1 MVESVVIIT
10 DQSPTGKNSAAEA
23 IRIGSGFVALG
34 EIINC
39 QIVLTGDAV
48 YLLNKSAKPTVVG
61 MDPVDEAIE
70 MADLSDLELYV
81 LDKSLKDAGLTV
93 EDLIEYENLKVINID
108 ELIDLIEQADTCFR
122 F

>member
-48 YLLNKSAKPTVVG
+48 YLLNKNATPTVVG
-61 MDPVDEAIE
+61 MDPVDETIE

-93 EDLIEYENLKVINID
+93 EDLIEYENLNVISID
-108 ELIDLIEQADTCFR
+108 ELIDLIENSDTCFR

>member
-1 MVESVVIIT
+1 MVESVVIIA

-34 EIINC
+34 EFINC
-39 QIVLTGDAV
+39 QIVLTGDAI
-48 YLLNKSAKPTVVG
+48 YLLNKNATPTVVG
-61 MDPVDEAIE
+61 MDPVDEFIE

-81 LDKSLKDAGLTV
+81 LDKSLKDAGLAI

>member
-1 MVESVVIIT
+1 MVESVVIIV